1 MPRDIVRNHV
11 PDRTDLHIPL
21 MNTARSTSP
30 IRLTCL
36 GSIIETMDYGL
47 RVRYN
52 AKFEMHAKKHALT
65 TNSILSAIQSRQP
78 TLCVLFQP
86 AYVMCCSLSP
96 RAFQTI
102 KALA

>member
-1 MPRDIVRNHV
+1 
-11 PDRTDLHIPL
+11 
-21 MNTARSTSP
+21 
-30 IRLTCL
+30 
-36 GSIIETMDYGL
+36 MDYGL

-65 TNSILSAIQSRQP
+65 TNYILSAIQSRQP

-86 AYVMCCSLSP
+86 AYVMCSLSS

>member
-1 MPRDIVRNHV
+1 
-11 PDRTDLHIPL
+11 
-21 MNTARSTSP
+21 
-30 IRLTCL
+30 
-36 GSIIETMDYGL
+36 MDYGL

-52 AKFEMHAKKHALT
+52 AKFEMHAKKHA

-78 TLCVLFQP
+78 TLCVLFQT
-86 AYVMCCSLSP
+86 AYVMCSLSS